1 MNGLDP
7 NRMTGAERL
16 SEVAELLALGLV
28 RLKARQSSEVSG
40 DLGEISLDCSPG
52 ESGAVL
58 PKAPRRAR
66 A

>member
-7 NRMTGAERL
+7 NRMTADERL
-16 SEVAELLALGLV
+16 SELGDLLALGLV

-40 DLGEISLDCSPG
+40 DLGESSLDCSPDQ
-52 ESGAVL
+52 SGVVL

>member
-1 MNGLDP
+1 
-7 NRMTGAERL
+7 MTSSERL
-16 SEVAELLALGLV
+16 SELAELLALGLV
-28 RLKARQSSEVSG
+28 RLKVRQSSGVSG
-40 DLGEISLDCSPG
+40 ELGESSLDCSAR